1 MCGEVIGNIKIFIDG
16 EETDVKQYHLGLV
29 SISFR
34 AHTPEELLQ
43 AVKEAGLTCIEWG
56 SDVHAPKDDL
66 ENLENLVKLQAS
78 YGITCSSYGSYFKVG
93 RDPLEELPDY
103 IKAAKILGTDIIRLW
118 CGGKNSEDYTEEEK
132 EALFETCRQAA
143 KIAEAEGVI
152 FCMECHNN
160 TYTNRK
166 EGALELMKAVDS
178 PAFRM
183 YWQPNQFRTQEE
195 NIAYAELL
203 SEYITHLHVFHWE
216 GHERFPLRDGVE
228 KWLPYLEKLEGDR
241 ALLLEFMPDDKL
253 TSLGEEAKALAE
265 IAERGK

>member
-93 RDPLEELPDY
+93 RDPLEELPD
-103 IKAAKILGTDIIRLW
+103 
-118 CGGKNSEDYTEEEK
+118 
-132 EALFETCRQAA
+132 
-143 KIAEAEGVI
+143 
-152 FCMECHNN
+152 
-160 TYTNRK
+160 
-166 EGALELMKAVDS
+166 
-178 PAFRM
+178 
-183 YWQPNQFRTQEE
+183 
-195 NIAYAELL
+195 
-203 SEYITHLHVFHWE
+203 
-216 GHERFPLRDGVE
+216 
-228 KWLPYLEKLEGDR
+228 
-241 ALLLEFMPDDKL
+241 
-253 TSLGEEAKALAE
+253 
-265 IAERGK
+265 